1 MNGSFTRLPGKQLLP
16 RVRKVRAQLSKAM
29 LALLMVGSVAPCA
42 QAATSYSR
50 TIVGPYYPWV
60 QFDGHRSMQL
70 APIYTSGGRV
80 SARAE
85 WRFVDDARHTST
97 FFAEESELQYVTFR
111 TDDPDTIVFFGKVR
125 TSRRCNGD
133 YYSNIPC
140 PSIDV
145 FLSQDGGRHFA
156 KRVVILPPLA
166 YSVGGGSYGGGA
178 IGAGGTLAQPIP
190 FAVVRRG
197 MLYLALGGR
206 DAKPRILDEKRPGDV
221 GVSVKLGE
229 RIGFA
234 YTWPEKSVP
243 LWDWQGWSPEPPLE
257 PKPIYLYTVE
267 LPKPQTSPVEEV
279 TASDPPTRAEQV
291 CSWRRMNALSSRLP
305 PLQAVSLIG
314 SRLEAFGTLP
324 AFETPQKPPY
334 STMALVGAAKSETDR
349 AALLHDMQADYPDWV
364 ASQQPVARLFPEM
377 SAPRG
382 NLAKVNDREIKCE
395 P

>member
-1 MNGSFTRLPGKQLLP
+1 MNGSLTRPPGKQFLP
-16 RVRKVRAQLSKAM
+16 RVHKMGAQFSKGM
-29 LALLMVGSVAPCA
+29 LALLMVTCVVPRT
-42 QAATSYSR
+42 QAATSYPR
-50 TIVGPYYPWV
+50 TIVGPYYPWM
-60 QFDGHRSMQL
+60 QFDEHRSMQL
-70 APIYTSGGRV
+70 APIYTPGGRI
-80 SARAE
+80 SERAE

-97 FFAEESELQYVTFR
+97 FFDEESELRYVTFR
-111 TDDPDTIVFFGKVR
+111 TDDPDTIVFFGKTY

-145 FLSQDGGRHFA
+145 FLSQDGGRHFT

-178 IGAGGTLAQPIP
+178 IGAGGTLAQPMP

-197 MLYLALGGR
+197 VLYLALGGR

-221 GVSVKLGE
+221 GVSVKYGE
-229 RIGFA
+229 RIGFP
-234 YTWPEKSVP
+234 YSWPKESVP
-243 LWDWQGWSPEPPLE
+243 LWDWRGWSPEPPLE

-267 LPKPQTSPVEEV
+267 LPKPQASPAEEV

-291 CSWRRMNALSSRLP
+291 CSWRRMNEQSSRLP

-314 SRLEAFGTLP
+314 SRLEAFGALP
-324 AFETPQKPPY
+324 AFEAPQKPPY
-334 STMALVGAAKSETDR
+334 STRALVSAANSEKDR
-349 AALLHDMQADYPDWV
+349 AALLRDMQAEYPEWV
-364 ASQQPVARLFPEM
+364 ASQLPVARLFPEM

-382 NLAKVNDREIKCE
+382 NTAKVNDRDIKCE